1 MPLLKALT
9 LCDLTP
15 TWLLS
20 LIRLLPCPQAQ
31 QHSSQVPQIT
41 LSSPVS
47 AFFTCLSSIL
57 NVLLPMAFKRRSYL
71 SFKLHSS
78 MTSSGKLSLM
88 LQHNSESN
96 SQMLSLPLLV
106 FWNKFFTYVNDC
118 YCIFLTIMIYKC
130 PHNIWYTAFSP
141 PLSTPPSLASLNPFG
156 GSPCTRDKRG
166 PSCPACVYNL
176 LSSLR
181 FLSSSRTHHTYA
193 CCSVC
198 LIFPSPFSCFAWH
211 CLSGL
216 LSAWQ
221 NPNPVLK
228 HHF

>member
-57 NVLLPMAFKRRSYL
+57 NVLLPMAFKLRSYL

-88 LQHNSESN
+88 LQNNLCNSHRT
-96 SQMLSLPLLV
+96 SQY
-106 FWNKFFTYVNDC
+106 TYHKSMC
-118 YCIFLTIMIYKC
+118 
-130 PHNIWYTAFSP
+130 
-141 PLSTPPSLASLNPFG
+141 
-156 GSPCTRDKRG
+156 
-166 PSCPACVYNL
+166 
-176 LSSLR
+176 
-181 FLSSSRTHHTYA
+181 FLSFSSSWLEDKKFTNHLNCTKNVLRTPLPFVIR
-193 CCSVC
+193 CIIWDK
-198 LIFPSPFSCFAWH
+198 LFNLFKPRDSP
-211 CLSGL
+211 
-216 LSAWQ
+216 
-221 NPNPVLK
+221 LK
-228 HHF
+228 YVDNTSTNSWYC